1 MGSTR
6 TIIARSR
13 DLGWVTC
20 KATGHPRGSSS
31 GRSSGGGDFSLV
43 RSWICK
49 ALRVSEGLQVLVVAD
64 ASGWARWLDR
74 HDDDSD
80 GVWLVLAKKDTIE
93 PTSLT
98 YNEALEEA
106 LCHGWVDGQLGRGER
121 GTFRRRFTPRREGS
135 PWSKRNVA
143 LVERLA
149 SEGRMRPSGLVAVE
163 RAKANGSWGAAYAGQ
178 ATIEV
183 PQDLASA
190 LAANPA
196 AKAMFDRLNRTN
208 RYAVLYRVT
217 TARRD
222 ETRTRRVEQLV
233 AMLARGETIHPQ
245 KR

>member
-1 MGSTR
+1 
-6 TIIARSR
+6 
-13 DLGWVTC
+13 
-20 KATGHPRGSSS
+20 
-31 GRSSGGGDFSLV
+31 
-43 RSWICK
+43 
-49 ALRVSEGLQVLVVAD
+49 
-64 ASGWARWLDR
+64 
-74 HDDDSD
+74 
-80 GVWLVLAKKDTIE
+80 
-93 PTSLT
+93 
-98 YNEALEEA
+98 
-106 LCHGWVDGQLGRGER
+106 
-121 GTFRRRFTPRREGS
+121 
-135 PWSKRNVA
+135 
-143 LVERLA
+143 
-149 SEGRMRPSGLVAVE
+149 MRPSGLVAVE